1 MKSAKILTILV
12 VALGLMVCWPK
23 TASAAEPM
31 SSAFTYQGHLYDNND
46 VANDFYDFQFKLY
59 DSNNGPGQIGSDVN
73 VPDIDV
79 IDGYFTVELDF
90 GSSVFDGNAVW
101 LDIGVRPG
109 DMNDPNDYTTLSPR
123 QAVTPTPYSLQT
135 RGIFVDD
142 ALNVGIGTTN
152 PLLKLH
158 IAEAGM
164 AALAVHET
172 DNDVAGILQADTDY
186 VSLHS
191 AFNHP
196 IRFMINDIMR
206 VFIDT
211 NGNVGIGITNPGAKL
226 EVAGQVKITGGSPGN
241 GKVLTSDAN
250 GLGNWQSL
258 AVDGD
263 SDSSNE
269 LNTSLVLNGN
279 NLELTDNGGTLT
291 TSLSALNDGD
301 WTIAGSDIYSTLVGN
316 VGIGTTSP
324 DAKLDIVGDVNVTGS
339 VATSDA
345 VIMATNTG
353 SGDGVEG
360 KSWGSSGC
368 GVEGWALWSGPGAN
382 YGGYFRAEGNSGYGV
397 YGYASNNGNYENY
410 GGYFMAQG
418 QSGIGAY
425 GFVMGDNGR
434 AIKGMAFDS
443 GAVTNYGGYFT
454 AKGASGRGVYG
465 EATKTGAVENYGG
478 YFTAAGDQG
487 RAVYGEATGSDGIGV
502 YGEAT
507 GGGKAGHFEGDVH
520 VNGNVD
526 IVTNSSTTS
535 LEVTNSS
542 SMLGWAVHGHS
553 NNSIGI
559 YGSSSGY
566 YAVKGENINT
576 GNIGTLGG
584 NENGVYGTHAGSTN
598 SGSLG
603 SASAGVRGSSSNGY
617 GVYGISSTG
626 YAGFFQG
633 NVHITGSLSKGSGSF
648 KIDHPL
654 DPENKYL
661 QHSFVES
668 PDMMN
673 VYNGN
678 VVLDK
683 KGGALIKLPEYFEVL
698 NVDFRYQLTCIGG
711 FAPVYIAE
719 EISNNHFKIAGGKA
733 DMKISWQV
741 TGIRQDAFAK
751 ANRIVVE
758 QAKSIEERGYYL
770 YPAAYGFGEDKS
782 ITHLQ
787 NQRTGPVTQVARKA
801 GKL

>member
-250 GLGNWQSL
+250 GLGNWQSP

-269 LNTSLVLNGN
+269 LNTSLVLDGN

-291 TSLSALNDGD
+291 TSLSALVNDGG
-301 WTIAGSDIYSTLVGN
+301 WTIAGSDIYSTLAGN
-316 VGIGTTSP
+316 VGIGTQTP

-339 VATSDA
+339 VAASDA

-360 KSWGSSGC
+360 KSWGSSGR

-382 YGGYFRAEGNSGYGV
+382 CGGYFRAEGNGGYGV
-397 YGYASNNGNYENY
+397 YGYASNSGNYENY
-410 GGYFMAQG
+410 GGYFVASGEQG
-418 QSGIGAY
+418 RGVYSL
-425 GFVMGDNGR
+425 VTGDDGH
-434 AIKGMAFDS
+434 AVHGMAFDS
-443 GAVTNYGGYFT
+443 GVVTNYGGHFT
-454 AKGASGRGVYG
+454 ANGASGRGVYG
-465 EATKTGAVENYGG
+465 K
-478 YFTAAGDQG
+478 
-487 RAVYGEATGSDGIGV
+487 ATGSDGVGV

-507 GGGKAGHFEGDVH
+507 GGGKAGHFEGNVH

-526 IVTNSSTTS
+526 IVTNSSTPS
-535 LEVTNSS
+535 LEVTNTGSN
-542 SMLGWAVHGHS
+542 GWGVHGHS
-553 NNSIGI
+553 NYSIGI
-559 YGSSSGY
+559 YGSSNGY
-566 YAVKGENINT
+566 WGVKGENINT
-576 GNIGTLGG
+576 GNYGTLGSSQHGVFGEYNSSG
-584 NENGVYGTHAGSTN
+584 NW
-598 SGSLG
+598 GSLG
-603 SASAGVRGSSSNGY
+603 SAIAGVRAFSSSGNA
-617 GVYGISSTG
+617 VYGTSSTG
-626 YAGFFQG
+626 YAGYFAG
-633 NVHITGSLSKGSGSF
+633 DV
-648 KIDHPL
+648 
-654 DPENKYL
+654 
-661 QHSFVES
+661 FVE
-668 PDMMN
+668 
-673 VYNGN
+673 YNCSAQSFTDRTPYPKDLATAYQAVMSMERLPEGQYDENNREVQLDHSKLSDFIRSKDGN
-678 VVLDK
+678 RNLSATVSCLNEVVKDLVRKVEDQHR
-683 KGGALIKLPEYFEVL
+683 LIKIQ
-698 NVDFRYQLTCIGG
+698 NTQIQQMAKQLQTNKQ
-711 FAPVYIAE
+711 P
-719 EISNNHFKIAGGKA
+719 
-733 DMKISWQV
+733 
-741 TGIRQDAFAK
+741 
-751 ANRIVVE
+751 
-758 QAKSIEERGYYL
+758 QAV
-770 YPAAYGFGEDKS
+770 
-782 ITHLQ
+782 ITKGAVQ
-787 NQRTGPVTQVARKA
+787 
-801 GKL
+801 